1 MSSSSSDITQTNP
14 TTDWKYVS
22 EGGATIVFSYV
33 GPPNPTFDGMVL
45 RLRKQPN
52 VPVGVRDS
60 DSESDGEESE
70 DEDPSISFQRQCMS
84 RLVPKEHLPKLQSV
98 VVRAD
103 PVRSVSVDEV
113 TGSYR
118 DVEKDE
124 EREMPGAFPTPTPIQ
139 GPPHIHSNR
148 WLRALSKAHE
158 HERPE
163 NRRKTGGVDV
173 HKHKG
178 VLATDLVGGGGA
190 GGGVSVE
197 IKPKWSF
204 LPNPTH
210 LSPSTR
216 DIKTKTCRFCMHSY
230 VRNNNSNHQ
239 PSDSTHHAQGLVAH
253 GYCPLDLFSG
263 DEERVRN
270 ALGALYD
277 AWVVSEGKVNNLK
290 VFLGGKVLK
299 VHEKHRLWDPSE
311 KEKEKDA
318 DDALLRTTFISSLL
332 PLLTRTPALQ
342 VLNRLQRTLDM
353 LDVEGLGKVW
363 EAFHRHHHQPGQGV
377 PELGEGMEE
386 PTIDEWMGFIDG
398 YLEQEPGGAT
408 TFLPGPPPSS
418 TGEQQQ
424 YTQPQLR
431 SFLLAYLLSA
441 TFKDCSIMVRM
452 GKLGASDDNGD
463 PDPRNVTIID
473 LDPKSMTRLRKWEVL
488 DGEIVREYERLVA
501 LGEGK
506 GGTERKVCVDAF
518 GGGAGGSGGRRV

>member
-22 EGGATIVFSYV
+22 EGGATIVFSYI

-60 DSESDGEESE
+60 DSSSSDEEESEDE

-103 PVRSVSVDEV
+103 LVRSVSVDEV

-124 EREMPGAFPTPTPIQ
+124 GRKMPGAFPIPIQ

-178 VLATDLVGGGGA
+178 VLATDLVGGAGA
-190 GGGVSVE
+190 GAGVSVE

-230 VRNNNSNHQ
+230 VRNNNHQ

-253 GYCPLDLFSG
+253 GYCPLDLFSAN
-263 DEERVRN
+263 EERVRD

-277 AWVVSEGKVNNLK
+277 AWVGSEGKVNNLK

-299 VHEKHRLWDPSE
+299 VHEKHRLWDPSASPSAPE
-311 KEKEKDA
+311 KENQA
-318 DDALLRTTFISSLL
+318 DDALLRTTFISSLI

-342 VLNRLQRTLDM
+342 VLNRLQRTLDI

-363 EAFHRHHHQPGQGV
+363 EAFHCQRHQPEQGV
-377 PELGEGMEE
+377 PELELGEGMEE

-398 YLEQEPGGAT
+398 YLDQTEGGAT

-418 TGEQQQ
+418 TGEQQPQ
-424 YTQPQLR
+424 YTHPQLR

-441 TFKDCSIMVRM
+441 TFKDCSVMVRM
-452 GKLGASDDNGD
+452 GKLQLGDGD

-501 LGEGK
+501 LGEGV

-518 GGGAGGSGGRRV
+518 GGGRRV